1 MTGFGAITSDR
12 LSLARRRWQAA
23 YAAEV
28 DYSAT
33 DQYEQ
38 LGACLQA
45 LKRSSCCSAN
55 SPIRKSSR
63 EVYFDGRV
71 NVNRGRVKKLDTGR
85 GGLAQEQGEPRAC
98 QH

>member
-55 SPIRKSSR
+55 NPTRKSST
-63 EVYFDGRV
+63 EQH
-71 NVNRGRVKKLDTGR
+71 LHTLS
-85 GGLAQEQGEPRAC
+85 LAPRSMSAYADWGIPIMSNC
-98 QH
+98 DP